1 MDCLR
6 LAGERRLE
14 FNIARNCQA
23 QAMSLMREAKSALRR
38 LERTQSIRRG
48 IEADPAAAE
57 RAVWVEHGV
66 LGMME
71 VALAEVGAADEVAG
85 GVRGNAEDGSGG
97 DLPTAAHEGGNRCWG
112 WDGVAA
118 GSRTAGE
125 RVLACLRRWDFV
137 VWGAC

>member
-38 LERTQSIRRG
+38 LERTQAIRRG

-57 RAVWVEHGV
+57 RAC
-66 LGMME
+66 
-71 VALAEVGAADEVAG
+71 A
-85 GVRGNAEDGSGG
+85 
-97 DLPTAAHEGGNRCWG
+97 
-112 WDGVAA
+112 
-118 GSRTAGE
+118 
-125 RVLACLRRWDFV
+125 
-137 VWGAC
+137 